1 MKKLVN
7 KKELRDK
14 MNTAI
19 DMLSSVKVTLGPKGE
34 NVIINQS
41 LCSPF
46 ITNDGVTIAS
56 NIESDDIV
64 VNTILELAK
73 EASIKTLETAG
84 DGTTTTLVLLEELY
98 KEGVKLVDNK
108 VNPIIIRE
116 QLNTES
122 QKVVNLLDKYSK
134 KPTKKELLDI
144 AVTASNDI
152 EIGKN
157 ICNAYLKVKDK
168 DLIDIKETNNRNTTI
183 NYVKGYSFDTCI
195 ASYYY
200 FKENVIKMDDV
211 YVLITNKVINEIY
224 EIEDILNVIIN
235 DNKNLV
241 IIADDYGE
249 NLVNQMVSMYLDN
262 NVFAILLK
270 NSYYGDAKND
280 FLVDIANISLGKIQ
294 NGNYKFK
301 DLGLIRKVKIDKD
314 KTVFNFLN
322 NAKIKDE
329 ILSLRHNLSVC
340 TSEYE
345 RNYLKSR
352 LSMLET
358 GSVEILV
365 GGITSTEIKEKKM
378 RYEDAKEAINDAYS
392 GVLPGFGV
400 IYLKI
405 SEELEDINYG
415 TYLIKKCLKRPIMEL
430 ISNSGLD
437 FDIVDKIINNNYKEL
452 YNIKENGFENITDT
466 SVFDSK
472 QVDKEAFLNAIS
484 IAGMLLTTSCLI
496 INEYN
501 EKNNNNDL

>member
-1 MKKLVN
+1 
-7 KKELRDK
+7 
-14 MNTAI
+14 
-19 DMLSSVKVTLGPKGE
+19 MLSSVKVTLGPKGE

-224 EIEDILNVIIN
+224 EIEDILNIIIN

-280 FLVDIANISLGKIQ
+280 FLVDVANISLGKIQ
-294 NGNYKFK
+294 NGNYREWYEANHYYNPYLNKWVPTSIWTEMRIKETSVNADAYKFDYRLYYDVFVK
-301 DLGLIRKVKIDKD
+301 KSYASSVWAVLAPTITITMDLPDSMTVKEGNIIEELTCISEAGDDSMTECQWYRCSDEKRSDPIRLADAVMPIYALDKNL
-314 KTVFNFLN
+314 TSGTYYYF
-322 NAKIKDE
+322 AKISAE
-329 ILSLRHNLSVC
+329 
-340 TSEYE
+340 
-345 RNYLKSR
+345 
-352 LSMLET
+352 ET
-358 GSVEILV
+358 
-365 GGITSTEIKEKKM
+365 
-378 RYEDAKEAINDAYS
+378 A
-392 GVLPGFGV
+392 
-400 IYLKI
+400 
-405 SEELEDINYG
+405 
-415 TYLIKKCLKRPIMEL
+415 
-430 ISNSGLD
+430 
-437 FDIVDKIINNNYKEL
+437 
-452 YNIKENGFENITDT
+452 
-466 SVFDSK
+466 
-472 QVDKEAFLNAIS
+472 
-484 IAGMLLTTSCLI
+484 
-496 INEYN
+496 
-501 EKNNNNDL
+501 

>member
-14 MNTAI
+14 MNIAI
-19 DMLSSVKVTLGPKGE
+19 DMISSVKVTLGPKGE

-56 NIESDDIV
+56 NIESDDVV

-84 DGTTTTLVLLEELY
+84 DGTTTTLVFLEELY
-98 KEGVKLVDNK
+98 KEGIKLIDEK
-108 VNPIIIRE
+108 INPIIIKE
-116 QLNTES
+116 QLNTEA
-122 QKVVNLLDKYSK
+122 QKVVNLLEKYSK

-144 AVTASNDI
+144 AITSSNDI

-157 ICNAYLKVKDK
+157 ICDAYLKVKDK
-168 DLIDIKETNNRNTTI
+168 DLIDIKETNNRSTTI

-211 YVLITNKVINEIY
+211 YVLITNKVIDEIY
-224 EIEDILNVIIN
+224 EIEDILNVIIK

-241 IIADDYGE
+241 VIADDYSD
-249 NLVNQMVSMYLDN
+249 NFVNQMVSMYLDD
-262 NVFAILLK
+262 NVSVVLLK
-270 NSYYGDAKND
+270 NSSYGDAKND

-294 NGNYKFK
+294 NGNYRFE
-301 DLGLIRKVKIDKD
+301 DLGLVRKVKIDKD
-314 KTVFNFLN
+314 KTILNFLN
-322 NAKIKDE
+322 NAKVKDE
-329 ILSLRHNLSVC
+329 ILSIRHSLSEC
-340 TSEYE
+340 LSDYE
-345 RNYLKSR
+345 RSNLKSR
-352 LSMLET
+352 LSMLST
-358 GSVEILV
+358 GNVEILV
-365 GGITSTEIKEKKM
+365 GGITSTEIREKKM

-415 TYLIKKCLKRPIMEL
+415 SHLIKKCLRKPILEL
-430 ISNSGLD
+430 INNSGLD
-437 FDIVDKIINNNYKEL
+437 FDIISTIINKNYKEL
-452 YNIKENGFENITDT
+452 YNIKENCFEDINNT
-466 SVFDSK
+466 SVLDSK
-472 QVDKEAFLNAIS
+472 QVAKEAFLNAVS

>member
-1 MKKLVN
+1 MKNKAFYPFENKIMDKRVN
-7 KKELRDK
+7 IIETDLRNENRRCINEVNRLPVKYSVGNDYLYTYRIFDIKKKYINREITKEQYEILMRIVRDK
-14 MNTAI
+14 MNIAI

-64 VNTILELAK
+64 VNTILERAK

-224 EIEDILNVIIN
+224 EIEDILNIIIN

-249 NLVNQMVSMYLDN
+249 NLVNQMVSMYQM
-262 NVFAILLK
+262 
-270 NSYYGDAKND
+270 
-280 FLVDIANISLGKIQ
+280 LV
-294 NGNYKFK
+294 
-301 DLGLIRKVKIDKD
+301 
-314 KTVFNFLN
+314 
-322 NAKIKDE
+322 
-329 ILSLRHNLSVC
+329 
-340 TSEYE
+340 
-345 RNYLKSR
+345 
-352 LSMLET
+352 
-358 GSVEILV
+358 
-365 GGITSTEIKEKKM
+365 
-378 RYEDAKEAINDAYS
+378 
-392 GVLPGFGV
+392 
-400 IYLKI
+400 
-405 SEELEDINYG
+405 
-415 TYLIKKCLKRPIMEL
+415 
-430 ISNSGLD
+430 
-437 FDIVDKIINNNYKEL
+437 
-452 YNIKENGFENITDT
+452 
-466 SVFDSK
+466 
-472 QVDKEAFLNAIS
+472 
-484 IAGMLLTTSCLI
+484 
-496 INEYN
+496 
-501 EKNNNNDL
+501 

>member
-14 MNTAI
+14 MNIAI

-249 NLVNQMVSMYLDN
+249 NLVNQMVSMYLD
-262 NVFAILLK
+262 IMYLL
-270 NSYYGDAKND
+270 
-280 FLVDIANISLGKIQ
+280 F
-294 NGNYKFK
+294 
-301 DLGLIRKVKIDKD
+301 
-314 KTVFNFLN
+314 
-322 NAKIKDE
+322 
-329 ILSLRHNLSVC
+329 C
-340 TSEYE
+340 
-345 RNYLKSR
+345 
-352 LSMLET
+352 
-358 GSVEILV
+358 
-365 GGITSTEIKEKKM
+365 
-378 RYEDAKEAINDAYS
+378 
-392 GVLPGFGV
+392 
-400 IYLKI
+400 
-405 SEELEDINYG
+405 
-415 TYLIKKCLKRPIMEL
+415 
-430 ISNSGLD
+430 
-437 FDIVDKIINNNYKEL
+437 
-452 YNIKENGFENITDT
+452 
-466 SVFDSK
+466 
-472 QVDKEAFLNAIS
+472 
-484 IAGMLLTTSCLI
+484 
-496 INEYN
+496 
-501 EKNNNNDL
+501 